1 MDFHQISS
9 SFINFYQL
17 FINEFFGV
25 FFLAYINGLIDAL
38 LEINARTEK
47 TLHGEKL
54 FFHFNF
60 FFIFAG
66 SFPRQKNWLKNWL
79 IVFSHCLSWSLALKN
94 ARRTPSPIQEPERA
108 LFREAQEA
116 VGALGAQGALGEG
129 VEDPIYEAMELSSP
143 PLPPR
148 RYCQEHKVQLEAPPK
163 PPRFITTSF
172 ITPRL
177 AQISE
182 EINEDVDLK

>member
-1 MDFHQISS
+1 MLYWRSMR
-9 SFINFYQL
+9 
-17 FINEFFGV
+17 GP
-25 FFLAYINGLIDAL
+25 
-38 LEINARTEK
+38 K
-47 TLHGEKL
+47 KL
-54 FFHFNF
+54 FTVRNF
-60 FFIFAG
+60 FFILTFFSFSPEVFPAKKIGSKIG
-66 SFPRQKNWLKNWL
+66 SF
-79 IVFSHCLSWSLALKN
+79 FSHCLSWSLALKN

-108 LFREAQEA
+108 LFSEAQEA
-116 VGALGAQGALGEG
+116 VGALGAQGALGVQG
-129 VEDPIYEAMELSSP
+129 VEDPIYEAMEFSSP